1 MKKIGYL
8 TILIFVFMVTTSS
21 MAWANEGTLDKGD
34 NAWILAS
41 AALVLLMTP
50 GLCLFYGGLCSV
62 KNIVNMLMMCF
73 MCISIISV
81 QWIFW
86 GYTLSFGIDYGGF
99 IGGLAKTG
107 LRGITPDS
115 ISEIANTIPE
125 YTFMIFQCMFAVI
138 TVALVLGAVEG
149 RMKFS
154 AMLLFAPLFA
164 TAVYDPICHWQWG
177 GGWMGNWGILDYAGG
192 LVVHV
197 CCGAGALT
205 LAVMLGPRKRKNI
218 TPPCNLPMVCL
229 GAGLLWFGW
238 FGFNGGSALAADGR
252 AAFAFMA
259 TNTSAATAAF
269 VWIVCEW
276 LITGKPTFLGALT
289 GAIAGLATITPASGF
304 VGPLGAVQI
313 GIMAGVGCYFA
324 VTKLK
329 PLFGFDDA
337 LDVVGVHAIGGTI
350 GTFAAGLYATE
361 LVTGKGSGVYGFFIG
376 WDMVGLTQLGK
387 QCVGILATWAFTV
400 AVCIIIVLIV
410 KYTVGLRTTEEEEEK
425 GLDITQHGEIAY
437 HLQLESVSTLRR

>member
-1 MKKIGYL
+1 MRKIGYI
-8 TILIFVFMVTTSS
+8 TILISVFMVVASS
-21 MAWANEGTLDKGD
+21 TLWADESALDKAD
-34 NAWILAS
+34 NAWILTS

-62 KNIVNMLMMCF
+62 RNIVNMLMMCF
-73 MCISIISV
+73 MCISIVSV
-81 QWIFW
+81 QWILW
-86 GYTLSFGIDYGGF
+86 GYSLSFSGGNWF
-99 IGGLAKTG
+99 IGGLSKVG
-107 LRGITPDS
+107 LMGITPDS
-115 ISEIANTIPE
+115 LSGTIPE

-138 TVALVLGAVEG
+138 TAALVLGAVEG

-154 AMLLFAPLFA
+154 AVLLFVPLFA
-164 TAVYDPICHWQWG
+164 TFVYDPICHWQWCET
-177 GGWMGNWGILDYAGG
+177 GWMYKWGVLDFAGG

-205 LAVMLGPRKRKNI
+205 LAVMLGSRKRQNI

-229 GAGLLWFGW
+229 GTGLLWFGW

-252 AAFAFMA
+252 AAFAFTV
-259 TNTSAATAAF
+259 TNTAAATAAF

-276 LITGKPTFLGALT
+276 LETGKPTFLGALT

-304 VGPLGAVQI
+304 VGPLGALQI

-350 GTFAAGLYATE
+350 GTFAAGLYCTKM
-361 LVTGKGSGVYGFFIG
+361 VMGPDGVDGLFIG
-376 WDMVGLTQLGK
+376 WGAEGLTQLGK
-387 QCVGILATWAFTV
+387 QCVGILATWGFTV
-400 AVCIIIVLIV
+400 AVCVIIALIV
-410 KYTVGLRTTEEEEEK
+410 KYTVGLRTTEADEEK

-437 HLQLESVSTLRR
+437 HLQLEATSTLRR

>member
-1 MKKIGYL
+1 MRKIGYL
-8 TILIFVFMVTTSS
+8 TILLSVFMVIMST
-21 MAWANEGTLDKGD
+21 MAWAGEGVLDKGD

-41 AALVLLMTP
+41 AALVFLMTP

-62 KNIVNMLMMCF
+62 RNIVNMLMMCF
-73 MCISIISV
+73 MCISIVSV

-86 GYTLSFGIDYGGF
+86 GYSLSFGNDWGGF
-99 IGGLAKTG
+99 IGGFGKAG
-107 LRGITPDS
+107 LHGITPDT
-115 ISEIANTIPE
+115 IFGTIPE

-138 TVALVLGAVEG
+138 TAALVLGAVEG

-154 AMLLFAPLFA
+154 AALLFVPLFA
-164 TAVYDPICHWQWG
+164 TFVYDPICHWQWG
-177 GGWMGNWGILDYAGG
+177 GGWMGNWGVLDYAGG

-205 LAVMLGPRKRKNI
+205 LAVILGPRKRQNI

-229 GAGLLWFGW
+229 GTGLLWFGW

-252 AAFAFMA
+252 AAFVFTV
-259 TNTSAATAAF
+259 TNTAAATAAY

-276 LITGKPTFLGALT
+276 LSTGKPTFLGALT
-289 GAIAGLATITPASGF
+289 GSIAGLATITPASGY

-350 GTFAAGLYATE
+350 GTFAAGLYCTKM
-361 LVTGKGSGVYGFFIG
+361 VMGPKGVDGLFIG
-376 WDMVGLTQLGK
+376 WGADGLVQLGK
-387 QCVGILATWAFTV
+387 QCVGILATWGFTV
-400 AVCIIIVLIV
+400 AVCIIIALIV

-437 HLQLESVSTLRR
+437 HLELEATSTLRR

>member
-8 TILIFVFMVTTSS
+8 TILISIFMAFTSS
-21 MAWANEGTLDKGD
+21 MAWADEATLDKGD

-73 MCISIISV
+73 MCICIISV

-86 GYTLSFGIDYGGF
+86 GYSLSFSGGNWF
-99 IGGLAKTG
+99 IGNLSKVGLM
-107 LRGITPDS
+107 GITPDTLS
-115 ISEIANTIPE
+115 GTIPE

-138 TVALVLGAVEG
+138 TAALVLGAVEG

-154 AMLLFAPLFA
+154 AMLLFVPLFA
-164 TAVYDPICHWQWG
+164 TAVYNPICHWQWCET
-177 GGWMGNWGILDYAGG
+177 GWMYTWGVLDFAGG

-205 LAVMLGPRKRKNI
+205 LAVMLGPRKRQNI
-218 TPPCNLPMVCL
+218 TPPCNLPLVCL
-229 GAGLLWFGW
+229 GTGLLWFGW

-252 AAFAFMA
+252 AVFAFVA
-259 TNTSAATAAF
+259 TNAAAATAAF

-276 LITGKPTFLGALT
+276 LSTGKPTFLGALT

-304 VGPLGAVQI
+304 VGPLGAIQI

-361 LVTGKGSGVYGFFIG
+361 LVTGKGGVHGFFIG
-376 WDMVGLTQLGK
+376 WDMAGLGQLGK
-387 QCVGILATWAFTV
+387 QCVGILATWGFTV
-400 AVCIIIVLIV
+400 AVSIIIGLIV
-410 KYTVGLRTTEEEEEK
+410 KYTIGLRTTEEQEDK

-437 HLQLESVSTLRR
+437 HLELEATSTLRR

>member
-1 MKKIGYL
+1 MRKIGYI
-8 TILIFVFMVTTSS
+8 TILISVFMVITSS
-21 MAWANEGTLDKGD
+21 MAWAGEGTLDKGD
-34 NAWILAS
+34 NAWILTS

-62 KNIVNMLMMCF
+62 RNIVNMLMMVF
-73 MCISIISV
+73 MCISIVSV

-86 GYTLSFGIDYGGF
+86 GYSLSFGNDWGGF
-99 IGGLAKTG
+99 IGGFDKVG
-107 LRGITPDS
+107 LRGITPDTLLG
-115 ISEIANTIPE
+115 TIPE

-154 AMLLFAPLFA
+154 GMLLFAPLFA
-164 TAVYDPICHWQWG
+164 TFVYDPICHWQWG
-177 GGWMGNWGILDYAGG
+177 GGWMGNWGVLDYAGG

-205 LAVMLGPRKRKNI
+205 LAVMLGPRKRENI
-218 TPPCNLPMVCL
+218 KPPCNLPIVL
-229 GAGLLWFGW
+229 IGTGLLWFGW

-252 AAFAFMA
+252 AAFAFVA
-259 TNTSAATAAF
+259 TNTAAATAAF

-276 LITGKPTFLGALT
+276 LITGKPTLLGALT

-350 GTFAAGLYATE
+350 GTFAAGLYCTKM
-361 LVTGKGSGVYGFFIG
+361 VMGPDGVDGLFIG
-376 WDMVGLTQLGK
+376 WGAEGLTQLGK
-387 QCVGILATWAFTV
+387 QCVGILVTWAFTV
-400 AVCIIIVLIV
+400 AVCIIIALIV
-410 KYTVGLRTTEEEEEK
+410 KYTVGLKTTEEEEEK

-437 HLQLESVSTLRR
+437 HMELEPTGTLKR